1 MGQAHC
7 ERYIMVNGQSN
18 PPAEQHE
25 SPVQHSAKSLIAFE
39 ERVKQA
45 FLDKR
50 ILAPVHLSGNN
61 EEQLIEIFK
70 DVRPQDWVFSTWR
83 SHYHA
88 LLKGIPEDE
97 LFQMILDGRSM
108 YLNSRKHKFVCS
120 SIVGGILP
128 IACGVALANK
138 RLGLDERVF
147 VFIGDMTRRTG
158 IFNETT
164 YYGGGHD
171 LPMKII
177 VEDNGLSTNTPT
189 EKVWSEKDH
198 PDWLNEHRYSYVR
211 DFPHVGVGQYV
222 AFG

>member
-1 MGQAHC
+1 MPGDK
-7 ERYIMVNGQSN
+7 
-18 PPAEQHE
+18 
-25 SPVQHSAKSLIAFE
+25 VQHTKESLIAFE

-97 LFQMILDGRSM
+97 LFQMILEGRSM

-138 RLGLDERVF
+138 RLNLDERVF
-147 VFIGDMTRRTG
+147 VFIGDMTARTG
-158 IFNETT
+158 IFDEFSQ
-164 YYGGGHD
+164 YAVGHD
-171 LPMKII
+171 LDVKVII
-177 VEDNGLSTNTPT
+177 ENNGLSTNTPT
-189 EKVWSEKDH
+189 ENVWGRKENIRLW
-198 PDWLNEHRYSYVR
+198 PETYSYTR